1 MTNREQE
8 ARDMLQAIA
17 CDIQDR
23 LPKNFGFTLLAYEF
37 NDIDEDRQML
47 YVSNSNKQ
55 DVLMAMAEFI
65 EVNKG
70 GNYGKDVE

>member
-8 ARDMLQAIA
+8 ASDMLQTIA
-17 CDIQDR
+17 RDIQNK
-23 LPKNFGFTLLAYEF
+23 LPENFGFALLAYEF
-37 NDIDEDRQML
+37 CDTETERKML

-55 DVLMAMAEFI
+55 DVLEAMAEFI